1 MSNHLAIATVT
12 TALKTLVSKYAIEA
26 VPSAHVSTSN
36 PRTLGSGTLVRGV
49 NIYLY
54 LVTPNPTLRNDHVPT
69 RRPNGSLLAVPRVAM
84 DLHYLFTFYGDEDRL
99 EPQLLLGS
107 VAATLNRIPILTP
120 SLIRE
125 AIDSHPSLLH
135 GSNLD
140 QQESQ
145 LTVTPSRLDAETLSK
160 MWSVLYQV
168 PYLLSVAYE
177 CGPVLVDSD
186 VVATANRLVEKVV
199 PSPKPKAS

>member
-12 TALKTLVSKYAIEA
+12 STLKTLVSKFAVEA

-36 PRTLGSGTLVRGV
+36 PRTLGTGALVRGV

-54 LVTPNPTLRNDHVPT
+54 LVTPNATLRNDHVPT
-69 RRPNGSLLAVPRVAM
+69 RRPNGTLAAVPRVAM
-84 DLHYLFTFYGDEDRL
+84 DLHYLFTFYGDEDRF

-107 VAATLNRIPILTP
+107 VAATFNRIPVLTP
-120 SLIRE
+120 PLIRE
-125 AIDSHPSLLH
+125 SIDSHHTLLK

-140 QQESQ
+140 LQEPHI
-145 LTVTPSRLDAETLSK
+145 TVTPSRLDAETLSK

-177 CGPVLVDSD
+177 CGPVLIDSD
-186 VVATANRLVEKVV
+186 VGAKPNAPVEQVV
-199 PSPKPKAS
+199 PSAGPKSS